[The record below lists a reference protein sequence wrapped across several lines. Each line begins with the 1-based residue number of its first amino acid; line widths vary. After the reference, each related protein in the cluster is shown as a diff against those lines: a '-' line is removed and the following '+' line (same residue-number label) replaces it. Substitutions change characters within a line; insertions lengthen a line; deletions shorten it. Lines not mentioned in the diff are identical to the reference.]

1 MVIIVS
7 WLELWI
13 WKVKLKSIQYVV
25 VLISYKKYVI
35 LNFFSQTRCLDC
47 FWTHQVDRVTSSQP
61 LYCSRFF
68 LLEKMLVIHETF
80 FYFKKIDLTHNI
92 TLIND
97 QVSTILAHFNIL
109 SSFLLVFTYK
119 QFEDRLLGNF
129 MVLKLY

>member
-61 LYCSRFF
+61 LYCSSFF

-97 QVSTILAHFNIL
+97 QVSTIVAHFNIL

-129 MVLKLY
+129 MVLKL